1 MIGVDVCTRE
11 PEGST
16 ILLTEGGVEAGKKVG
31 KGGVGGVGRVSYCE
45 W

>member
-16 ILLTEGGVEAGKKVG
+16 ILLTEGGVEAGKKGG
-31 KGGVGGVGRVSYCE
+31 KGTGGWGGKGKLL
-45 W
+45 